1 MQILVVDD
9 KQAILNSLEK
19 LLSSQGYF
27 VDSAIHGLAASEK
40 LQNKHYDL
48 LIIDHL
54 MPIMNGIQLTKHV
67 RQSAVFANTPIIFMT
82 TQGHSA
88 VKSLCNIDLFTAVI
102 DKPIDEQNLVKL
114 INKLLSPNT
123 LYQLL

>member
-9 KQAILNSLEK
+9 KQTILNSLEK
-19 LLSSQGYF
+19 LLSSQGYLI
-27 VDSAIHGLAASEK
+27 DTAIHGLAASEK

-67 RQSAVFANTPIIFMT
+67 RQSEIYANTPVIFMT
-82 TQGHSA
+82 TQGQNS
-88 VKSLCNIDLFTAVI
+88 VESLCNIDLFSAIV
-102 DKPIDEQNLVKL
+102 DKPIDEQNLVNL

-123 LYQLL
+123 RYQLL